1 MAAGWKPKNQWVPA
15 ASHDENADVPIT
27 KPATAARANGAVQRV
42 RAKARE
48 TRRRAR
54 LRGVSRIMT
63 LSAEEYRDHLATTA
77 VRAGFS
83 FGEVALPS
91 ERILEVGDLRFRY
104 LDWGTEGLR
113 PILFLHGGALTA
125 HTWDLC
131 CLALRD
137 GFHCLALDQRGHG
150 DSDWAPDA
158 DYSIGAQREDVRGF
172 ADRLG
177 LDRFVL
183 VGQSMGAINGLAFA
197 VAHPE
202 RLSALV
208 MIDAGPEVRRRGSHR
223 IRDFVNGSAKSET
236 LDEIIARALT
246 FNPRRDPQ
254 ILRRSLM
261 HNLRQ
266 EPDGSWRW
274 KYDRRRFQRLDQERH
289 LAERR
294 SLADGL
300 AGVTCPVL
308 VVRGADSDVFHEE
321 DAIRLAQNFPD
332 GRHVTIPEAGH
343 TVQGD
348 NPKELVAALREFLG

>member
-1 MAAGWKPKNQWVPA
+1 
-15 ASHDENADVPIT
+15 
-27 KPATAARANGAVQRV
+27 
-42 RAKARE
+42 
-48 TRRRAR
+48 
-54 LRGVSRIMT
+54 MT

-83 FGEVALPS
+83 FDEVVLPIEQDVS
-91 ERILEVGDLRFRY
+91 LGQLRFRY
-104 LDWGTEGLR
+104 LDWGTNGLP

-137 GFHCLALDQRGHG
+137 EFHCLALDQRGHG

-158 DYSIGAQREDVRGF
+158 DYSIGAQREDIRGF

-177 LDRFVL
+177 FDRFVL

-208 MIDAGPEVRRRGSHR
+208 MIDAGPEVRRRGSSR
-223 IRDFVNGSAKSET
+223 IREFVNGSAKPES
-236 LDEIIARALT
+236 LDEIIARALA
-246 FNPRRDPQ
+246 FNPRRDPTV
-254 ILRRSLM
+254 LRRSLM
-261 HNLRQ
+261 HNLRPQ
-266 EPDGSWRW
+266 PDGGWSW
-274 KYDRRRFQRLDQERH
+274 KYDRNRFQRLDQDKHLSERRQ
-289 LAERR
+289 LAE
-294 SLADGL
+294 GL
-300 AGVTCPVL
+300 AKVTCPAL
-308 VVRGADSDVFHEE
+308 VVRGAESDVFHEE
-321 DAIRLAQNFPD
+321 DALRLATSFPD
-332 GRHVTIPEAGH
+332 GRHVTIANAGH